1 MIYILY
7 TVKTGKK
14 SVLIILFIY
23 RHNVY
28 QLERFM
34 DIIRKSIENKTF
46 EKDSEAFM
54 TKYNHEKEAS
64 GMDGHEDEID
74 FESLGTPIKK
84 NRIL

>member
-1 MIYILY
+1 MG
-7 TVKTGKK
+7 T
-14 SVLIILFIY
+14 
-23 RHNVY
+23 
-28 QLERFM
+28 
-34 DIIRKSIENKTF
+34 IRTSIENKTF

-74 FESLGTPIKK
+74 FESLGSPIKK